1 MDLSTYRVMLHL
13 NPWIED
19 QSVWPGHAA
28 RHLPEN
34 YIPRSFSPE
43 LSRDKVSLI
52 IGPRQAGKSTLA
64 WKTISSSLSPFVFIN
79 CEEQLLKEL
88 CSSPALFLDELDR
101 LAPDAAG
108 YFFEEAQHLEE
119 AGLFLKGL
127 VDLKPEKKI
136 LATGSSSYHLKSKTR
151 ESLAGR
157 AIRHVLH
164 PFGLRELV
172 PGNKSETVARIK
184 AREIWHELA
193 LYGGY
198 PEAWLSRN
206 RQDVLGRLTEA
217 FVLRDASDLY
227 QIKNPSSF
235 RKLMELAASQTANLT
250 NYSSFA
256 DNLGISVNTVAQ
268 YLSIL
273 EQSHIIRLL
282 PPFVGGKRAEITSRP
297 KIFFLDNGIRNYLFG
312 GFDDLGNRADRGA
325 LTENLVFSELCK
337 RLNLLKDQLYY
348 WRSTSGA
355 EVDFVLKHDNRLVAV
370 EVKSGAMKKPRI
382 SRSLRS
388 FIQAY
393 GPDMVYVVNNELDY
407 SMDVQGTEIRF
418 IPGWDLFIG
427 LNWQGLG
434 AWRQGR

>member
-1 MDLSTYRVMLHL
+1 MDISTYRVMLRL

-19 QSVWPGHAA
+19 QSAWPGHAA
-28 RHLPEN
+28 GHLPEN
-34 YIPRSFSPE
+34 YIVRSLNPD
-43 LSRDKVSLI
+43 LSKDKVTMI

-64 WKTISSSLSPFVFIN
+64 WKTISSSLRPFVFIN
-79 CEEQLLKEL
+79 CEEQLLKEV
-88 CSSPALFLDELDR
+88 CTSPALFLDEMDR
-101 LAPDAAG
+101 MAPDAAG

-127 VDLKPEKKI
+127 VDLKPGKEI
-136 LATGSSSYHLKSKTR
+136 VVTGSSSYHLKSKTR

-157 AIRHVLH
+157 AIRHVLL

-172 PGNKSETVARIK
+172 PGNMSQTVTRMK
-184 AREIWHELA
+184 ALEIWNELA

-227 QIKNPSSF
+227 QIKNPSAF
-235 RKLMELAASQTANLT
+235 RKLMELAASQVGSMT
-250 NYSSFA
+250 NYSNFA
-256 DNLGISVNTVAQ
+256 ENLGISVNTVAQ
-268 YLSIL
+268 YLGIL
-273 EQSHIIRLL
+273 EESHIIRLV

-312 GFDDLGNRADRGA
+312 GFDDLANRGDNGQ
-325 LTENLVFSELCK
+325 LMENLVFSELCK
-337 RLNLLKDQLYY
+337 SLNTLKDQVYY

-355 EVDFVLKHDNRLVAV
+355 EVDFVLESGNRLVGV
-370 EVKSGAMKKPRI
+370 EVKSEAMKRPRL

-388 FIQAY
+388 FIEAY
-393 GPDMVYVVNNELDY
+393 NPNRVYVVNNELEM
-407 SMDVQGTEIRF
+407 SMDVQGTEVVF
-418 IPGWDLFIG
+418 IPGSRFFLRAGEFSG
-427 LNWQGLG
+427 L
-434 AWRQGR
+434 

>member
-1 MDLSTYRVMLHL
+1 MDISTYRIMQRL

-19 QSVWPGHAA
+19 QSAWPGHAT

-34 YIPRSFSPE
+34 YIVRSFSPE
-43 LSRDKVSLI
+43 LSKDKVTMI

-64 WKTISSSLSPFVFIN
+64 WKTISSSLKPFVFIN
-79 CEEQLLKEL
+79 CEEQLLKGI
-88 CSSPALFLDELDR
+88 CSSPALFLDEMDR

-127 VDLKPEKKI
+127 VDLKPGRII
-136 LATGSSSYHLKSKTR
+136 LVTGSSSYHLKSKTR

-157 AIRHVLH
+157 AIRHVLL

-172 PGNKSETVARIK
+172 PGNKSKTVSKMK
-184 AREIWHELA
+184 AGEIWNELA

-227 QIKNPSSF
+227 QIKNPSAF
-235 RKLMELAASQTANLT
+235 RKLMELAASQAGNLT
-250 NYSSFA
+250 NYSNFA
-256 DNLGISVNTVAQ
+256 ENLGISVNTVIQ

-273 EQSHIIRLL
+273 EESHIIRLV

-312 GFDDLGNRADRGA
+312 GFDDLANRADNGQ
-325 LTENLVFSELCK
+325 LMENLVFSELCK
-337 RLNLLKDQLYY
+337 SLNMLKDQVYY

-355 EVDFVLKHDNRLVAV
+355 EVDFVQESGNRLVGV
-370 EVKSGAMKKPRI
+370 EVKSGVMKKPRL

-388 FIQAY
+388 FIEAY
-393 GPDMVYVVNNELDY
+393 NPDRVYVVNNELEM
-407 SMDVQGTEIRF
+407 STDVQGTEVIF
-418 IPGWDLFIG
+418 IPGSQLF
-427 LNWQGLG
+427 LG
-434 AWRQGR
+434 VGKVPEF